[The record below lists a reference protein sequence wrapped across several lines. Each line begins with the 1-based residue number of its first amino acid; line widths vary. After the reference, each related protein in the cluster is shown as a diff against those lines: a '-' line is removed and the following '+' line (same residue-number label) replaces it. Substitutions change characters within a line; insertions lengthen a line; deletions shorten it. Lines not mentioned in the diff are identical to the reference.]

1 MAGNQVGPAHGQTG
15 MNRRSFL
22 ISLIGAPAMAA
33 LVAACGKEEAD
44 DPGAQGDSDLA
55 PGPDAAVERLVCG
68 HMA

>member
-1 MAGNQVGPAHGQTG
+1 

-44 DPGAQGDSDLA
+44 DPGAQGDYDLTAA
-55 PGPDAAVERLVCG
+55 P
-68 HMA
+68 